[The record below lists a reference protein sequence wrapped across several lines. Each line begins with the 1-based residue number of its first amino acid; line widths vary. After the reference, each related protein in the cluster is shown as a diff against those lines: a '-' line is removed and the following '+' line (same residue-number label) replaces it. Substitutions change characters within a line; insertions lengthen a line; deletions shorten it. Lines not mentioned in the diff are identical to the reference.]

1 MSDYSENEV
10 NPFEWPL
17 AKFSFSV
24 QIDGMEEL
32 GFQTVEGLESEISI
46 MEYRPGNSQ
55 FLFKS
60 KRPGLVTYS
69 NISFKKGEFAG
80 DQNIRDFWNF
90 YAWEITGNRNERRE
104 ILIELKD
111 EAGDVSHT
119 WTVKGCFLVKFTP
132 TGMDAEADSEVAVEE
147 MEVACESWQLDR
159 A

>member
-24 QIDGMEEL
+24 NIDGLEEM

-69 NISFKKGEFAG
+69 NITFKKGEFAG
-80 DQNIRDFWNF
+80 DYNLKDFWKF
-90 YAWEITGNRNERRE
+90 YAWDIQENRNDRKE

-111 EAGDVSHT
+111 EAGDTTHT
-119 WTVKGCFLVKFTP
+119 WTIKGCFLVKFTP
-132 TGMDAEADSEVAVEE
+132 TSMDAEADSEVAVEE
-147 MEVACESWQLDR
+147 IEVACESSQLEKG
-159 A
+159 